1 MPSLPEGRVLD
12 VVRAPA
18 PVLATPGADV
28 DPGAAEVVQLAADL
42 LATQAVSPGCVG
54 LAAQQVGVA
63 WRMFSVDVS
72 GHPKTRTCHG
82 EFVLCN
88 AVVESASRKEK
99 GREGCMSVP
108 DFTGD
113 VARARRLVVRG
124 QLPVTGEWVTLETDG
139 LPRSCRRP
147 AGRPPA
153 SHLPLVSANSSHT
166 PTFSRRGGLGWPD
179 FVTRADVFP
188 PGWARLAGF
197 RHTRRGFP
205 AGVGSAGR
213 NSSHAPTFSRR
224 GGLSGLRSPA
234 ARRTKAERAAYLLP
248 RDPVA
253 S

>member
-28 DPGAAEVVQLAADL
+28 DPAAPSVIQLAADL

-63 WRMFSVDVS
+63 WRMFSVDVT

-124 QLPVTGEWVTLETDG
+124 QLPVTGEWVTLETDAFEAVC
-139 LPRSCRRP
+139 LQHEIDHTNSLVFLDRV
-147 AGRPPA
+147 AGPQAVHP
-153 SHLPLVSANSSHT
+153 
-166 PTFSRRGGLGWPD
+166 
-179 FVTRADVFP
+179 
-188 PGWARLAGF
+188 
-197 RHTRRGFP
+197 
-205 AGVGSAGR
+205 
-213 NSSHAPTFSRR
+213 
-224 GGLSGLRSPA
+224 
-234 ARRTKAERAAYLLP
+234 RRTCL
-248 RDPVA
+248 
-253 S
+253 